1 MYLDDEDGATRKDA
15 ALCCC
20 RLVANSISGIVCTQF
35 GTSRS
40 NRAGGKRQ
48 RLVEEVWLLTN
59 FVC

>member
-48 RLVEEVWLLTN
+48 RLVEEV
-59 FVC
+59 